1 MNVKK
6 IMSIFQSFYVDVSI
20 EELTLTLPISFV
32 KRFEYTQMTFHKESF
47 LLIKEKRRGSLSS
60 FVTQA
65 RTMGEKANMDVV
77 LVFSKLSDSEKKQ
90 LLQARVPFVDFKGN
104 LFFPPLG
111 LVLNAN
117 DTEIPKELT
126 PSEQLTWIAFLL
138 TKGQKVV
145 NVDLL
150 SQVTGLPNSTIYRC
164 LRTFK
169 ALYWL
174 NKQNKLYTYTVSKK
188 ELFLKSVSCLFNPKE
203 KRGCSCLIK
212 RGDVVVLYLPFPTIS
227 SDLAVKNHMYICI
240 DNSMTKNKELV
251 KNQTFKPAL
260 LTRRLVKNFMI
271 EEPDLARNP
280 FTRPTLI
287 DLDKVFML
295 DNTVIPTSYLARRR
309 RNVSE
314 ELYEEILDHLVQPR
328 LISLNK
334 SEFMQLNPG
343 TY

>member
-1 MNVKK
+1 MWIYQSALEKDYIVKVIGDK
-6 IMSIFQSFYVDVSI
+6 HFVLKRQDATKLTARQTQTLEILSQSEDLVNPVYV
-20 EELTLTLPISFV
+20 TL
-32 KRFEYTQMTFHKESF
+32 
-47 LLIKEKRRGSLSS
+47 
-60 FVTQA
+60 
-65 RTMGEKANMDVV
+65 GEK
-77 LVFSKLSDSEKKQ
+77 
-90 LLQARVPFVDFKGN
+90 
-104 LFFPPLG
+104 
-111 LVLNAN
+111 
-117 DTEIPKELT
+117 
-126 PSEQLTWIAFLL
+126 
-138 TKGQKVV
+138 
-145 NVDLL
+145 
-150 SQVTGLPNSTIYRC
+150 
-164 LRTFK
+164 
-169 ALYWL
+169 
-174 NKQNKLYTYTVSKK
+174 
-188 ELFLKSVSCLFNPKE
+188 
-203 KRGCSCLIK
+203 GCSCLIK
-212 RGDVVVLYLPFPTIS
+212 RGDVVALYLPFPTIS

-314 ELYEEILDHLVQPR
+314 ELYEEILDYLVQPR